1 MEDCANIYP
10 TNIHSSKMKVEENY
24 KCSYCTD
31 TVDVIEQ
38 FVFSNV
44 QLSGI
49 FGILLKGII
58 LRECGIKV
66 KLHLKDIMFGAQQ
79 SNVKETC

>member
-66 KLHLKDIMFGAQQ
+66 KLHLEDIMFGAQQ